1 MKYKIVDNFL
11 NQKCFDYLYLLKLRE
26 VKPDEISV
34 HHNKIY
40 KNGETEVSCINLDIL
55 KELQKTCHEKAVK
68 ILNELAP
75 HKTKLYDYTDFNII
89 ETGKN
94 YTFPIHRDH
103 INKLLSGV
111 IYINQT
117 LILEQLFM
125 KTKRVKIQI

>member
-1 MKYKIVDNFL
+1 MSY
-11 NQKCFDYLYLLKLRE
+11 
-26 VKPDEISV
+26 
-34 HHNKIY
+34 KIY

-111 IYINQT
+111 IYIKPNINT
-117 LILEQLFM
+117 GTIIYENKKGKNPNIIEWKKNRAFFF
-125 KTKRVKIQI
+125 